1 MSEIA
6 GMLNLLQ
13 DRVFEAMME
22 KELEEAM
29 KNCTVNITRADFGYA
44 MLRKIEV
51 FVDNCKVG
59 AVGWTKTLEIELP
72 AGQHTFH
79 VKMDWLESP
88 HVEFTCAR
96 GGCLELAVG
105 AKSPLFVGIR
115 SLIPSSNFFF
125 VRESKY
131 KEAR

>member
-13 DRVFEAMME
+13 ERAIEAMME
-22 KELEEAM
+22 KEREEHM
-29 KNCTVNITRADFGYA
+29 KQCEVNITRADFGYGV
-44 MLRKIEV
+44 LRKLDV
-51 FVDNCKVG
+51 YVDDRKIG
-59 AVGWTKTLEIELP
+59 AVGWTKTITIELP
-72 AGQHTFH
+72 AGPHIFY

-88 HVEFTCAR
+88 RVEFACAR
-96 GGCLELAVG
+96 AGCLELAVG
-105 AKSPLFVGIR
+105 AKSPLFAGIR